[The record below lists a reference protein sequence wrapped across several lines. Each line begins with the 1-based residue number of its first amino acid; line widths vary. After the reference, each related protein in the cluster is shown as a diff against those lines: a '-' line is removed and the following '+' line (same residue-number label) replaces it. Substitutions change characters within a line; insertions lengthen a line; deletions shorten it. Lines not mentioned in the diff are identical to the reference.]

1 MFDYEIHVKT
11 PTYLQKINVILYIH
25 IFDGRH
31 IDYIDIR
38 PALMK
43 YS

>member
-11 PTYLQKINVILYIH
+11 PTYLQKINVILYLH
-25 IFDGRH
+25 IFDGKVMT
-31 IDYIDIR
+31 
-38 PALMK
+38 PNAALMK